1 MGGKKKK
8 PYDCSTGELVAVIL
22 DKYVA
27 QQLLTALTLALGGTF
42 PSKKKKKKKG
52 GKKGKGGKGGG
63 GKGGGGKGGGKG
75 GGTKGGK
82 GGGGR
87 GGKGRKP

>member
-8 PYDCSTGELVAVIL
+8 PYSGSTGQLVAVVL

-42 PSKKKKKKKG
+42 PPKKKKKKG
-52 GKKGKGGKGGG
+52 KGKGGKGGG
-63 GKGGGGKGGGKG
+63 GKGGGGKGGG
-75 GGTKGGK
+75 GK
-82 GGGGR
+82 GGSPKLGSPKLG
-87 GGKGRKP
+87 GGKKK